1 MSNIADK
8 FQKEHS
14 DFLESLGLSA
24 VFTAAEDETVDHSL
38 EFIDENDQK
47 SVVSVQLPSS
57 TSLRGASVAF
67 WHVEKTELEDGWEF
81 QTVDALEYVDTE
93 ATPSLNILK
102 ALKEHGHEFEP
113 DTVKSQKLL
122 THSLFIESYK
132 RAKAVLPD
140 ASFQPMRTA
149 EGKEGFSI
157 HLNDGNTVLVDVDKG
172 EFNVTFEG
180 NRTRIDNFRGGGAD
194 KLAGFLEQVSN
205 ANQLEQSRAALD
217 AEVDKWLPS
226 EDCKWSATSAMG
238 TYLEKYALGID
249 PDDGEIS
256 IIRAFKNLDGDA
268 VASVDLR
275 MGFNDFAGEIND
287 EKFKMASMPQRLE
300 NAVRAALKGEAVE
313 FVWATHFENDGA
325 FVARTAKVNRAEHV
339 VAGTIEFDG
348 NTPKVV
354 IDLNEP
360 TDGLRPEHVAK
371 PRL

>member
-1 MSNIADK
+1 MSKIAEK

-14 DFLESLGLSA
+14 DFLKSLGLKA
-24 VFTAAEDETVDHSL
+24 VFTKAEDASVDHSM
-38 EFIDENDQK
+38 EFIDGHGQK
-47 SVVSVQLPSS
+47 SVVSVQMPSS
-57 TSLRGASVAF
+57 TSLSGASVSF

-81 QTVDALEYVDTE
+81 QTVNALEYVDTE
-93 ATPSLNILK
+93 ATLSLNILK

-122 THSLFIESYK
+122 THPLFIKAYM
-132 RAKAVLPD
+132 RAKAALPD
-140 ASFQPMRTA
+140 ASFQPLRTV

-157 HLNDGNTVLVDVDKG
+157 HLNDGNTVLIDVDKG
-172 EFNVTFEG
+172 EFNLTYDG
-180 NRTRIDNFRGGGAD
+180 IRTRYDNSRGNGAD
-194 KLAGFLEQVSN
+194 KLAQFLQQV
-205 ANQLEQSRAALD
+205 ANFHQFAKSRSALD
-217 AEVDKWLPS
+217 AEVEKWLPS
-226 EDCKWSATSAMG
+226 EDCKWSATSATG

-256 IIRAFKNLDGDA
+256 IIRAFKNLEGDA

-287 EKFKMASMPQRLE
+287 EKFKMASMPPRLE
-300 NAVRAALKGEAVE
+300 NAVRTALKGEAVE

-354 IDLNEP
+354 IGLNEP

>member
-14 DFLESLGLSA
+14 DFLESLGLRA
-24 VFTAAEDETVDHSL
+24 VFTAAEDESVDHSL
-38 EFIDENDQK
+38 EFIDDNDQK
-47 SVVSVQLPSS
+47 SVVSVQLSSS

-93 ATPSLNILK
+93 ATLSLNILK
-102 ALKEHGHEFEP
+102 ALKEHGHELEP
-113 DTVKSQKLL
+113 DTLKSQKVL
-122 THSLFIESYK
+122 THPLFIEAYK
-132 RAKAVLPD
+132 RAKSVLPD

-149 EGKEGFSI
+149 EGKEGFDI
-157 HLNDGNTVLVDVDKG
+157 QLKDGNTVLVDVNNG
-172 EFNVTFEG
+172 EVNVTFNG
-180 NRTRIDNFRGGGAD
+180 NRTRFDNSHDSGAN
-194 KLAGFLEQVSN
+194 KLASFLEQVSN
-205 ANQLEQSRAALD
+205 ANQLEQSKAALD

-226 EDCKWSATSAMG
+226 EDCKWSAMSATG

-249 PDDGEIS
+249 PDDGEVS
-256 IIRAFKNLDGDA
+256 IIRAFKNLEGDA
-268 VASVDLR
+268 VASVDMRL
-275 MGFNDFAGEIND
+275 GFNDFAGEIND
-287 EKFKMASMPQRLE
+287 EKFRMASMPPRFE
-300 NAVRAALKGEAVE
+300 NAVRTALKGEAVE

-348 NTPKVV
+348 KTPKVV
-354 IDLNEP
+354 IGLNEP

-371 PRL
+371 PKL